1 MEACAKLLIHR
12 VYQVA
17 NYIVLFTKDVVL
29 FPSNYKNAYSPEG
42 AITPFCTFFN
52 SQDILSPT
60 IVSTCLNFLL
70 AKIYSFLHH
79 LVSINFGTACMDTLY
94 LDFI

>member
-42 AITPFCTFFN
+42 AITPFCTFFD

-60 IVSTCLNFLL
+60 IVIYLPELSISKNIFLSSSSCF
-70 AKIYSFLHH
+70 Y
-79 LVSINFGTACMDTLY
+79 
-94 LDFI
+94 